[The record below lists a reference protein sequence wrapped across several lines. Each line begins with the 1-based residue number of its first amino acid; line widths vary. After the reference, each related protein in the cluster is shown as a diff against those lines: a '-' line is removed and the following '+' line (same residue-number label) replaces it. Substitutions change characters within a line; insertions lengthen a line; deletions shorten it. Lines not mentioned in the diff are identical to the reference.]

1 MIIMNKYSK
10 ENLSIL
16 IRKNIRKYRIEKKI
30 TLQEL
35 ADLSELSHG
44 YIRDLECLSIDKT
57 PTVEALGKISN
68 ALEIDIRNLFDE
80 IK

>member
-1 MIIMNKYSK
+1 MINNKYTK
-10 ENLSIL
+10 EYLSNL
-16 IRKNIRKYRIEKKI
+16 IRKNIKKYRLKKNL

-57 PTVEALGKISN
+57 PTIETLGKISN
-68 ALEIDIRNLFDE
+68 ALETDIKCFFDE
-80 IK
+80 IQ